1 MCQKF
6 IKIGVDFMI
15 YIGFDI
21 AKENHYA
28 SIADSNGEVIQEA
41 FLVKNSSNGFNYF
54 MDKLKEHNININ
66 DCLVGMESTG
76 HYGENLIQFL
86 HNKGFKLGIINP
98 IQTDALRNSNI
109 RKTKTDKIDTYLIIQ
124 SLMLKHY
131 TPFVQKDIK
140 ILELRSLC
148 RHRDD
153 VLKYRTKLKVR
164 LVSFVDQLF
173 PELYL
178 VFNSIH
184 LKSCYALLS
193 TYSSP
198 KDISST
204 RIDAI
209 TNVLSKASKGHFSI
223 EKAKQ
228 LKELAKTSIGVNNS
242 SLSIQIKHSLKQI
255 ELLDEQIK
263 ELDNKIKEIM
273 DELNSVILTIPG
285 ISYTLGSIILSEIG
299 NIDKFASPTKLLAF
313 EGLDPS
319 VKQSGNFNATIIKM
333 SKRGSKLLRYAML
346 RASGL
351 IIWNSET
358 FKEYYNRKLAQGKTH
373 NNAVCHISH
382 KLTRVIFHMLKENVE
397 FKEQLEK

>member
-1 MCQKF
+1 MY
-6 IKIGVDFMI
+6 

-28 SIADSNGEVIQEA
+28 SVANSNGEIVIEA
-41 FLVKNSSNGFNYF
+41 FLVKNSLNGFNYF
-54 MDKLKEHNININ
+54 LTKLNEHNISIS

-76 HYGENLIQFL
+76 HYGENLINFL
-86 HNKGFKLGIINP
+86 HNKNFKIGIINP

-131 TPFVQKDIK
+131 TPFIAKDVK
-140 ILELRSLC
+140 MLELRSLC

-173 PELYL
+173 PELNL

-184 LKSCYALLS
+184 QKSCYELLS
-193 TYSSP
+193 KYPSP
-198 KDISST
+198 KDVAST
-204 RIDAI
+204 RIDAL
-209 TNVLSKASKGHFSI
+209 TNLLYKSSRGRFGL
-223 EKAKQ
+223 EKAKN
-228 LKELAKTSIGVNNS
+228 LKELAKSSIGVNNS

-255 ELLDEQIK
+255 ELLDNQIK
-263 ELDNKIKEIM
+263 EIDLKIKEIM
-273 DELNSVILTIPG
+273 DELDSVILTIPG
-285 ISYTLGSIILSEIG
+285 ISYTLGSIIISEIG
-299 NIDKFASPTKLLAF
+299 NIEKFSSPTKLLAF
-313 EGLDPS
+313 AGLDPS

-333 SKRGSKLLRYAML
+333 SKRGSKLLRYAMIK
-346 RASGL
+346 ASGI

-358 FKEYYNRKLAQGKTH
+358 FNTYYNRKMSQGKSH
-373 NNAVCHISH
+373 NNVG
-382 KLTRVIFHMLKENVE
+382 
-397 FKEQLEK
+397 

>member
-1 MCQKF
+1 MY
-6 IKIGVDFMI
+6 

-28 SIADSNGEVIQEA
+28 SIANSDGEIIQEA
-41 FLVKNSSNGFNYF
+41 FLVKNSINGFNYF
-54 MDKLKEHNININ
+54 MNKLKDSNISIS

-86 HNKGFKLGIINP
+86 HNNHFNIGIINP

-131 TPFVQKDIK
+131 TPFIAKDIK

-153 VLKYRTKLKVR
+153 VLKYRSKLKVR
-164 LVSFVDQLF
+164 LVTFVDQLF
-173 PELYL
+173 PELNMI
-178 VFNSIH
+178 FNSIH
-184 LKSCYALLS
+184 LKSCYVLLS
-193 TYSSP
+193 NYPSP
-198 KDISST
+198 KDIAST
-204 RIDAI
+204 RVDAI
-209 TNVLSKASKGHFSI
+209 ANLLYKTSKGHFSL
-223 EKAKQ
+223 EKAYK
-228 LKELAKTSIGVNNS
+228 LKELAKSSIGIANS

-255 ELLDEQIK
+255 ELLDNQIK
-263 ELDNKIKEIM
+263 ELDLKIKEIM

-299 NIDKFASPTKLLAF
+299 NINKFASSTKLLAF

-333 SKRGSKLLRYAML
+333 SKRGSKLLRYAVL
-346 RASGL
+346 KASGI

-358 FKEYYNRKLAQGKTH
+358 YNAYYNRKLAQGKTH
-373 NNAVCHISH
+373 NNAVCHVAH

-397 FKEQLEK
+397 FKEQLEN

>member
-1 MCQKF
+1 MY
-6 IKIGVDFMI
+6 

-28 SIADSNGEVIQEA
+28 SIVNSNGEVIQEA
-41 FLVKNSSNGFNYF
+41 FLVKNSNNGFNYF
-54 MDKLKEHNININ
+54 MDKVKEHNISIS

-86 HNKGFKLGIINP
+86 HNKGFNIGIINP

-131 TPFVQKDIK
+131 TPFVSKDIK

-164 LVSFVDQLF
+164 LVAFVDQLF
-173 PELYL
+173 PELNL
-178 VFNSIH
+178 IFNSIH

-193 TYSSP
+193 TYTSP
-198 KDISST
+198 KDIAST
-204 RIDAI
+204 RVDALANLLNK
-209 TNVLSKASKGHFSI
+209 TSKGHFSL
-223 EKAKQ
+223 EKAQK
-228 LKELAKTSIGVNNS
+228 LKELAKSSIGVNNS

-255 ELLDEQIK
+255 ELLDTQIK
-263 ELDNKIKEIM
+263 EIDLKIKEIM

-285 ISYTLGSIILSEIG
+285 ISYTLGAIILSEIG

-313 EGLDPS
+313 EGLDPT
-319 VKQSGNFNATIIKM
+319 VKQSGKFNAINIKM

-358 FKEYYNRKLAQGKTH
+358 YNTYYNRKLAQGKSH
-373 NNAVCHISH
+373 NNAVCHVAH
-382 KLTRVIFHMLKENVE
+382 KLTRVIFHMLKENIE
-397 FKEQLEK
+397 FKEQLEN

>member
-1 MCQKF
+1 MY
-6 IKIGVDFMI
+6 

-28 SIADSNGEVIQEA
+28 SIADSNGEIIQEA
-41 FLVKNSSNGFNYF
+41 FLVKNNFF
-54 MDKLKEHNININ
+54 MDKLQEKNINIS

-86 HNKGFKLGIINP
+86 HNKGFNIGIINP

-131 TPFVQKDIK
+131 TPFISKDIK

-153 VLKYRTKLKVR
+153 VLKYRSKLKVR
-164 LVSFVDQLF
+164 LVTFVDQLF
-173 PELYL
+173 PELNQI
-178 VFNSIH
+178 FNSIH

-193 TYSSP
+193 TYPSP
-198 KDISST
+198 KDIAST
-204 RIDAI
+204 RVDAI
-209 TNVLSKASKGHFSI
+209 ANLLSKASKGHFSLD
-223 EKAKQ
+223 KARK
-228 LKELAKTSIGVNNS
+228 LKELAKSSIGVNNS

-255 ELLDEQIK
+255 ELLDEQLK
-263 ELDNKIKEIM
+263 EIDLKIKEIM
-273 DELNSVILTIPG
+273 DELNSAILTIPG

-299 NIDKFASPTKLLAF
+299 NIDKFASPTKLLTF

-358 FKEYYNRKLAQGKTH
+358 YNAYYNRKLAQGKSH
-373 NNAVCHISH
+373 NNAVCHVAH

-397 FKEQLEK
+397 FKEQLEN

>member
-1 MCQKF
+1 M
-6 IKIGVDFMI
+6 V
-15 YIGFDI
+15 YIGIDI

-28 SIADSNGEVIQEA
+28 SFADSNGEVIQEA
-41 FLVKNSSNGFNYF
+41 FLVKNSINGFNYI
-54 MDKLKEHNININ
+54 MNKLEEHNINID

-76 HYGENLIQFL
+76 HYGESLIHFL
-86 HNKGFKLGIINP
+86 HNKGFNIGIINP

-131 TPFVQKDIK
+131 TPFVAKDIK

-164 LVSFVDQLF
+164 LVAFVDQLF
-173 PELYL
+173 PELNL

-193 TYSSP
+193 AYPSP
-198 KDISST
+198 KEIAST
-204 RIDAI
+204 RVDAI
-209 TNVLSKASKGHFSI
+209 ANLLSKASKGHFSL
-223 EKAKQ
+223 EKAQ
-228 LKELAKTSIGVNNS
+228 TLKELAKKSIGVNNS

-255 ELLDEQIK
+255 ELLDSQIK
-263 ELDNKIKEIM
+263 DIDLKIKEIM

-285 ISYTLGSIILSEIG
+285 ISYTLGAIILSEIG
-299 NIDKFASPTKLLAF
+299 NIDKFASSTKLLAF
-313 EGLDPS
+313 EGLDPC
-319 VKQSGNFNATIIKM
+319 VKQSGNFNATIVKM
-333 SKRGSKLLRYAML
+333 SKRGSKLLRYAIL

-358 FKEYYNRKLAQGKTH
+358 YNTYYNRKLSQGKSH
-373 NNAVCHISH
+373 NNAV
-382 KLTRVIFHMLKENVE
+382 
-397 FKEQLEK
+397 

>member
-1 MCQKF
+1 MY
-6 IKIGVDFMI
+6 

-28 SIADSNGEVIQEA
+28 SIADSNGEIIEEA
-41 FLVKNSSNGFNYF
+41 FLVKNSLKGFNFF
-54 MDKLKEHNININ
+54 MDKVKVNNINIS

-76 HYGENLIQFL
+76 HYGDNLIQFL
-86 HNKGFKLGIINP
+86 HNNGFNIGIINP

-131 TPFVQKDIK
+131 TPFVAKDIK

-164 LVSFVDQLF
+164 LVCFVDQLF
-173 PELYL
+173 PELTL
-178 VFNSIH
+178 IFNSIH

-193 TYSSP
+193 KYPNP
-198 KDISST
+198 KDIAST
-204 RIDAI
+204 KVDAI
-209 TNVLSKASKGHFSI
+209 SSLLSKASKGHFSL
-223 EKAKQ
+223 EKARK
-228 LKELAKTSIGVNNS
+228 LKELAKSSIGVNNS

-255 ELLDEQIK
+255 ELLDSQIK
-263 ELDNKIKEIM
+263 DIDFKIKEIM

-285 ISYTLGSIILSEIG
+285 ISYTLGAIILSEIG
-299 NIDKFASPTKLLAF
+299 NIGKFASPTKLLAF

-358 FKEYYNRKLAQGKTH
+358 YNRYYNRKLSQGKSH
-373 NNAVCHISH
+373 NNVVCHVAH

-397 FKEQLEK
+397 FKEQLEN

>member
-1 MCQKF
+1 MY
-6 IKIGVDFMI
+6 

-28 SIADSNGEVIQEA
+28 SIANSNGEVIQEA
-41 FLVKNSSNGFNYF
+41 FLVKNSINGFNYF
-54 MDKLKEHNININ
+54 MDKLKELNINIS

-86 HNKGFKLGIINP
+86 HSKGFNIGVINP

-109 RKTKTDKIDTYLIIQ
+109 RKTKTDKIDTFLIIQ

-131 TPFVQKDIK
+131 TPFVAKDIK
-140 ILELRSLC
+140 ISELRSLC

-164 LVSFVDQLF
+164 LVGFIDQLF
-173 PELYL
+173 PELTL
-178 VFNSIH
+178 IFNSVH

-193 TYSSP
+193 TYTSP
-198 KDISST
+198 KDVASV
-204 RIDAI
+204 RVDAI
-209 TNVLSKASKGHFSI
+209 TNLLNKASKGHFSL

-228 LKELAKTSIGVNNS
+228 LKELAKSSIGVNNS
-242 SLSIQIKHSLKQI
+242 SLSIQIKHSIKQI

-263 ELDNKIKEIM
+263 EIDLKIKEIM

-351 IIWNSET
+351 IIFNSET
-358 FKEYYNRKLAQGKTH
+358 YNAYYSRKLAQGKSH
-373 NNAVCHISH
+373 NNAVCHVAH

-397 FKEQLEK
+397 FKEQLEN

>member
-1 MCQKF
+1 MY
-6 IKIGVDFMI
+6 

-28 SIADSNGEVIQEA
+28 SIANSYGEVIQEA
-41 FLVKNSSNGFNYF
+41 FLVKNSINGFNFF
-54 MDKLKEHNININ
+54 MDKLKEKNIRIS

-86 HNKGFKLGIINP
+86 HNKGFNIGIINP

-131 TPFVQKDIK
+131 TLFVSKDIK
-140 ILELRSLC
+140 VLELRSLC

-153 VLKYRTKLKVR
+153 VLKYRSKLKVR
-164 LVSFVDQLF
+164 LVAFVDQLF
-173 PELYL
+173 PELNL
-178 VFNSIH
+178 IFNSIH

-193 TYSSP
+193 TYPSP
-198 KDISST
+198 KDIAST
-204 RIDAI
+204 RVDAI
-209 TNVLSKASKGHFSI
+209 ANLLSKASKGRFSLD
-223 EKAKQ
+223 KAQK
-228 LKELAKTSIGVNNS
+228 LKELAKSSIGVNNS

-255 ELLDEQIK
+255 ELLDEQLK
-263 ELDNKIKEIM
+263 EIDLKIKEIM

-299 NIDKFASPTKLLAF
+299 NIDKFASPAKLLAF

-319 VKQSGNFNATIIKM
+319 VKQSGNFNATIVKM

-358 FKEYYNRKLAQGKTH
+358 YNTYYNRKLAQGKSH
-373 NNAVCHISH
+373 NNAVCHVAH
-382 KLTRVIFHMLKENVE
+382 KLTRVIFHMLKENIE
-397 FKEQLEK
+397 FKEQLEN

>member
-1 MCQKF
+1 
-6 IKIGVDFMI
+6 
-15 YIGFDI
+15 
-21 AKENHYA
+21 
-28 SIADSNGEVIQEA
+28 
-41 FLVKNSSNGFNYF
+41 
-54 MDKLKEHNININ
+54 MDKLKEKNINIS

-86 HNKGFKLGIINP
+86 HNKGFKIGIINP

-124 SLMLKHY
+124 SLILKHF
-131 TPFVQKDIK
+131 TPFVAKDIK

-153 VLKYRTKLKVR
+153 VLKYRSKLKVR
-164 LVSFVDQLF
+164 LVAFVDQLF
-173 PELYL
+173 PELNL
-178 VFNSIH
+178 IFNSIH

-193 TYSSP
+193 AYPSP
-198 KDISST
+198 KDVAST
-204 RIDAI
+204 RIDAL
-209 TNVLSKASKGHFSI
+209 TNLLSKASKGHFSFD
-223 EKAKQ
+223 KAQK
-228 LKELAKTSIGVNNS
+228 LKELAKSSIGVNNS

-255 ELLDEQIK
+255 ELLDSQLK
-263 ELDNKIKEIM
+263 ELALKIKEMM
-273 DELNSVILTIPG
+273 DEINSVILSIPG

-313 EGLDPS
+313 EGLDHS
-319 VKQSGNFNATIIKM
+319 VKQSGNFNSTIIKI

-358 FKEYYNRKLAQGKTH
+358 YNAYYNRKIAQGKSH
-373 NNAVCHISH
+373 NNAVCHVAH

-397 FKEQLEK
+397 FKEQLEN

>member
-1 MCQKF
+1 MY
-6 IKIGVDFMI
+6 

-28 SIADSNGEVIQEA
+28 SIANSNGEIVIEA
-41 FLVKNSSNGFNYF
+41 FLVKNSLNGFNYF
-54 MDKLKEHNININ
+54 LTKLNEHNISIS

-76 HYGENLIQFL
+76 HYGENLINFL
-86 HNKGFKLGIINP
+86 HNKKFKIGIINP

-131 TPFVQKDIK
+131 TPFIAKDVK
-140 ILELRSLC
+140 MLELRSLC

-173 PELYL
+173 PELNL

-184 LKSCYALLS
+184 QKSCYELLS
-193 TYSSP
+193 KYPSP
-198 KDISST
+198 KDVAST
-204 RIDAI
+204 RIDAL
-209 TNVLSKASKGHFSI
+209 TNLLYKSSRGRFGL
-223 EKAKQ
+223 EKAKN
-228 LKELAKTSIGVNNS
+228 LKELAKSSIGVNNS

-255 ELLDEQIK
+255 ELLDNQIK
-263 ELDNKIKEIM
+263 EIDLKIKEIM
-273 DELNSVILTIPG
+273 DELDSVILTIPG
-285 ISYTLGSIILSEIG
+285 ISYTLGSIIISEIG
-299 NIDKFASPTKLLAF
+299 NIEKFSSPTKLLAF
-313 EGLDPS
+313 AGLDPS

-333 SKRGSKLLRYAML
+333 SKRGSKLLRYAMIK
-346 RASGL
+346 ASGI

-358 FKEYYNRKLAQGKTH
+358 FNTYYNRKLLQGKTH
-373 NNAVCHISH
+373 NNVVCHTAH
-382 KLTRVIFHMLKENVE
+382 KLTRVIFHMLKENIE
-397 FKEQLEK
+397 FKEQLEN

>member
-1 MCQKF
+1 MY
-6 IKIGVDFMI
+6 

-28 SIADSNGEVIQEA
+28 SIANSNGEVIQEA
-41 FLVKNSSNGFNYF
+41 FLVKNSINGFNYF
-54 MDKLKEHNININ
+54 MDKLKEHNINIS

-86 HNKGFKLGIINP
+86 HSKDFNIGVINP

-131 TPFVQKDIK
+131 TPFVAKDIK

-164 LVSFVDQLF
+164 LVGFIDQLF
-173 PELYL
+173 PELTL
-178 VFNSIH
+178 IFNSVH

-193 TYSSP
+193 TYTSP
-198 KDISST
+198 KDVGSV
-204 RIDAI
+204 RVDAI
-209 TNVLSKASKGHFSI
+209 TNLLNKASKGHFSL

-228 LKELAKTSIGVNNS
+228 LKELAKSSIGVNNS
-242 SLSIQIKHSLKQI
+242 SLSIQIKHSIKQI

-263 ELDNKIKEIM
+263 EIDLKIKEIM

-299 NIDKFASPTKLLAF
+299 NINKFASPTKLLAF

-351 IIWNSET
+351 IIFNSET
-358 FKEYYNRKLAQGKTH
+358 YNAYYNRKLAQGKSH
-373 NNAVCHISH
+373 NNVVCHVAH
-382 KLTRVIFHMLKENVE
+382 KLTRVIFHMLKNNVE
-397 FKEQLEK
+397 FKEQLEN

>member
-1 MCQKF
+1 MY
-6 IKIGVDFMI
+6 

-28 SIADSNGEVIQEA
+28 SIANSNGDVIQEA
-41 FLVKNSSNGFNYF
+41 FLVKNSNNGFNFF
-54 MDKLKEHNININ
+54 MDKLKENNINIS

-86 HNKGFKLGIINP
+86 HNKGFNIGIINP

-124 SLMLKHY
+124 SLMLKHF
-131 TPFVQKDIK
+131 TPFVAKDIK

-153 VLKYRTKLKVR
+153 VLKYRSKLKVR
-164 LVSFVDQLF
+164 LVAFVDQLF
-173 PELYL
+173 PELNL
-178 VFNSIH
+178 IFNSIH
-184 LKSCYALLS
+184 LKSCYVLLS

-198 KDISST
+198 KDIAST
-204 RIDAI
+204 RVDAI
-209 TNVLSKASKGHFSI
+209 ANLLNKASKGHFSL
-223 EKAKQ
+223 EKAQQ
-228 LKELAKTSIGVNNS
+228 LKELAKSSIGVNNS

-255 ELLDEQIK
+255 ELLDEQLK
-263 ELDNKIKEIM
+263 ELDLKIKEMM
-273 DELNSVILTIPG
+273 DEINSVILTIPG

-319 VKQSGNFNATIIKM
+319 VKQSGNFNATIVKM

-358 FKEYYNRKLAQGKTH
+358 YSIYYNRKLAQGKSH
-373 NNAVCHISH
+373 NNAVCHVAH

-397 FKEQLEK
+397 FKEQLEN

>member
-1 MCQKF
+1 
-6 IKIGVDFMI
+6 MI

-28 SIADSNGEVIQEA
+28 SIANSDGEVIQEA
-41 FLVKNSSNGFNYF
+41 FLVKNSIKGFNFF
-54 MDKLKEHNININ
+54 MDMLKNHNIDISN
-66 DCLVGMESTG
+66 CLVGMESTG

-86 HNKGFKLGIINP
+86 HNKGFNIGIINP

-131 TPFVQKDIK
+131 TPFVAKDIK

-153 VLKYRTKLKVR
+153 VLKYRSKLKVR
-164 LVSFVDQLF
+164 LVAFIDQLF
-173 PELYL
+173 PELNL
-178 VFNSIH
+178 IFNSIH
-184 LKSCYALLS
+184 LKSCYALLMA
-193 TYSSP
+193 YPSP
-198 KDISST
+198 KDIAST
-204 RIDAI
+204 RVDAI
-209 TNVLSKASKGHFSI
+209 ANILNKASKGHFSL
-223 EKAKQ
+223 EKAQK
-228 LKELAKTSIGVNNS
+228 LKELAKSSIGVNNS

-255 ELLDEQIK
+255 ELLDEQLK
-263 ELDNKIKEIM
+263 ELDLKIKEMM

-299 NIDKFASPTKLLAF
+299 NIDKFTSPTKLLAF

-319 VKQSGNFNATIIKM
+319 VKQSGNFNATIIRM

-358 FKEYYNRKLAQGKTH
+358 YNTYYNRKLAQGKTH
-373 NNAVCHISH
+373 NNAVCHVAH
-382 KLTRVIFHMLKENVE
+382 KLTRVIFHMLKENIE
-397 FKEQLEK
+397 FKEQLEN

>member
-1 MCQKF
+1 MYY
-6 IKIGVDFMI
+6 V
-15 YIGFDI
+15 GFDI

-28 SIADSNGEVIQEA
+28 SIANSNGEVIQEA
-41 FLVKNSSNGFNYF
+41 FLVKNSNNGFNYF
-54 MDKLKEHNININ
+54 MDKLKENNINIS

-86 HNKGFKLGIINP
+86 HNKGFKIGIINP

-131 TPFVQKDIK
+131 TPFVSKDIK

-164 LVSFVDQLF
+164 LVAFVDQLF
-173 PELYL
+173 PELNL

-184 LKSCYALLS
+184 LKSCYKLLS
-193 TYSSP
+193 TYPSP
-198 KDISST
+198 KDIAST
-204 RIDAI
+204 RVDAI
-209 TNVLSKASKGHFSI
+209 ANLLNKASKGHFSL
-223 EKAKQ
+223 EKAQQ
-228 LKELAKTSIGVNNS
+228 LKELAKSSIGVNNS

-255 ELLDEQIK
+255 ELLDDQLK
-263 ELDNKIKEIM
+263 ELDLKIKEMM
-273 DELNSVILTIPG
+273 DEINSVILTIPG

-358 FKEYYNRKLAQGKTH
+358 YNTYYNKKLAQGKSH
-373 NNAVCHISH
+373 NNVVCHVAH

-397 FKEQLEK
+397 FKEQLEN

>member
-1 MCQKF
+1 
-6 IKIGVDFMI
+6 MI

-21 AKENHYA
+21 AKENHYT
-28 SIADSNGEVIQEA
+28 SFADSNGVIIQEA
-41 FLVKNSSNGFNYF
+41 FLVKNSINGFTYF
-54 MDKLKEHNININ
+54 MDKLKKKNINIS
-66 DCLVGMESTG
+66 DCLVGLESTG

-86 HNKGFKLGIINP
+86 HNNGFNIGIINP

-124 SLMLKHY
+124 SLMLHHY
-131 TPFVQKDIK
+131 TPFVSKDIK

-173 PELYL
+173 PELNL
-178 VFNSIH
+178 IFNSIH

-193 TYSSP
+193 TYPSP
-198 KDISST
+198 KDVAST
-204 RIDAI
+204 RIDTL
-209 TNVLSKASKGHFSI
+209 TNLLFKASKGHFSL
-223 EKAKQ
+223 EKAQK
-228 LKELAKTSIGVNNS
+228 LKELAKSSIGVNNS

-255 ELLDEQIK
+255 ELLDSQIK
-263 ELDNKIKEIM
+263 EIDSKIKEIM
-273 DELNSVILTIPG
+273 HELNSVILTIPG
-285 ISYTLGSIILSEIG
+285 ISYTLGAIILSEIG

-333 SKRGSKLLRYAML
+333 SKRGSKLLRYAIL

-358 FKEYYNRKLAQGKTH
+358 YNAYYSKKLAQGKTH
-373 NNAVCHISH
+373 NNAVCHVAH

-397 FKEQLEK
+397 FKEQLEN

>member
-1 MCQKF
+1 MY
-6 IKIGVDFMI
+6 

-28 SIADSNGEVIQEA
+28 SIANSNGEIIQEA
-41 FLVKNSSNGFNYF
+41 FLVKNSINGFNYF
-54 MDKLKEHNININ
+54 MDKLKEKNINVS

-86 HNKGFKLGIINP
+86 HNNGFKIAIINP

-124 SLMLKHY
+124 SLFLKHY
-131 TPFVQKDIK
+131 TPFVAKDIK

-153 VLKYRTKLKVR
+153 VLKYRSKLKIR
-164 LVSFVDQLF
+164 LVAFVDQLF
-173 PELYL
+173 PELNL
-178 VFNSIH
+178 IFNSIH

-193 TYSSP
+193 SYPSP
-198 KDISST
+198 KDIAST
-204 RIDAI
+204 RVDAI
-209 TNVLSKASKGHFSI
+209 ANLLHKASKGHFSI
-223 EKAKQ
+223 DKAQK
-228 LKELAKTSIGVNNS
+228 LKELAKSSIGVNNS

-255 ELLDEQIK
+255 ELLDDQLK
-263 ELDNKIKEIM
+263 ELDCKIKEMM

-319 VKQSGNFNATIIKM
+319 VKQSGNFNSTIVKM
-333 SKRGSKLLRYAML
+333 SKRGSKLLRYALL

-358 FKEYYNRKLAQGKTH
+358 FNAYYTKKLAQGKTH
-373 NNAVCHISH
+373 NNAVCHVAH
-382 KLTRVIFHMLKENVE
+382 KLTRVIFYMLKENVE
-397 FKEQLEK
+397 FKEQFEN

>member
-1 MCQKF
+1 MY
-6 IKIGVDFMI
+6 

-28 SIADSNGEVIQEA
+28 SFANSNGEVIQEA
-41 FLVKNSSNGFNYF
+41 FLVKNSINGFNFF
-54 MDKLKEHNININ
+54 MDKLKEKNINIS

-86 HNKGFKLGIINP
+86 HNKGFNIGIINP

-131 TPFVQKDIK
+131 TPFVSKDIK

-173 PELYL
+173 PELNL

-193 TYSSP
+193 KFPSP
-198 KDISST
+198 KDIAST

-209 TNVLSKASKGHFSI
+209 ANLLSTASKGHFSFD
-223 EKAKQ
+223 KAQK
-228 LKELAKTSIGVNNS
+228 LKELAKSSIGVNNS

-255 ELLDEQIK
+255 ELLDSQIK
-263 ELDNKIKEIM
+263 EIDLKIKEIM

-285 ISYTLGSIILSEIG
+285 ISYTLGAIILSEIG

-346 RASGL
+346 RASGI

-358 FKEYYNRKLAQGKTH
+358 YNAYYNRKLSQGKSH
-373 NNAVCHISH
+373 NNAVCHVAH
-382 KLTRVIFHMLKENVE
+382 KLTRVIFHLLKENVE
-397 FKEQLEK
+397 FKEQLEN

>member
-1 MCQKF
+1 
-6 IKIGVDFMI
+6 MI

-54 MDKLKEHNININ
+54 MDKLKEHNISISN
-66 DCLVGMESTG
+66 CLVGMESTG

-86 HNKGFKLGIINP
+86 HNNGFNIGIINP

-131 TPFVQKDIK
+131 TPFVPKDIK

-173 PELYL
+173 PELNL
-178 VFNSIH
+178 IFNSIH

-193 TYSSP
+193 NFPSP
-198 KDISST
+198 NVIAST

-209 TNVLSKASKGHFSI
+209 ANVLSKASKGHFSLQ
-223 EKAKQ
+223 KAIQ
-228 LKELAKTSIGVNNS
+228 LKELAKSSIGVNNS

-255 ELLDEQIK
+255 ELLDSQLK
-263 ELDNKIKEIM
+263 ELDLKIKEIM
-273 DELNSVILTIPG
+273 DELNSIILTIPG

-319 VKQSGNFNATIIKM
+319 VKQSGHFNATIIKM

-358 FKEYYNRKLAQGKTH
+358 FNVYYNKKIAQGKTH
-373 NNAVCHISH
+373 NNAVCHVAH
-382 KLTRVIFHMLKENVE
+382 KLTRVIFHMLKDNVE
-397 FKEQLEK
+397 FKEQFEN

>member
-1 MCQKF
+1 MYY
-6 IKIGVDFMI
+6 V
-15 YIGFDI
+15 GFDI

-28 SIADSNGEVIQEA
+28 SIANSNGEVIQEA
-41 FLVKNSSNGFNYF
+41 FLVKNSNNGFNYF
-54 MDKLKEHNININ
+54 MDKLKENNINIS

-86 HNKGFKLGIINP
+86 HNKGFKIGIINP

-131 TPFVQKDIK
+131 TPFVSKDIK

-164 LVSFVDQLF
+164 LVAFVDQLF
-173 PELYL
+173 PELNL

-184 LKSCYALLS
+184 LKSCYKLLS
-193 TYSSP
+193 TYPSP
-198 KDISST
+198 KDIAST
-204 RIDAI
+204 RVDAI
-209 TNVLSKASKGHFSI
+209 ANLLNKASKGHFSL
-223 EKAKQ
+223 EKAQQ
-228 LKELAKTSIGVNNS
+228 LKELAKSSIGVNNS

-255 ELLDEQIK
+255 ELLDDQLK
-263 ELDNKIKEIM
+263 ELDLKIKEMM
-273 DELNSVILTIPG
+273 DEINSVILTIPG

-358 FKEYYNRKLAQGKTH
+358 YNTYYNKKLAQGKSH
-373 NNAVCHISH
+373 NNAVWHVAH

-397 FKEQLEK
+397 FKEQLEN

>member
-1 MCQKF
+1 MY
-6 IKIGVDFMI
+6 

-28 SIADSNGEVIQEA
+28 SIANSYGEVIQEA
-41 FLVKNSSNGFNYF
+41 FLVKNSITGFNFF
-54 MDKLKEHNININ
+54 MDKLKEKNIRIS

-86 HNKGFKLGIINP
+86 HNKGFNIGIINP

-131 TPFVQKDIK
+131 TLFVSKDIK
-140 ILELRSLC
+140 VLELRSLY

-153 VLKYRTKLKVR
+153 VLKYRSKLKIR
-164 LVSFVDQLF
+164 LVAFVDQLF
-173 PELYL
+173 PELNL
-178 VFNSIH
+178 IFNSIH

-193 TYSSP
+193 TYPSP
-198 KDISST
+198 KDIAST
-204 RIDAI
+204 RVDAI
-209 TNVLSKASKGHFSI
+209 ANLLSKASKGHFSLD
-223 EKAKQ
+223 KAQK
-228 LKELAKTSIGVNNS
+228 LKELAKSSIGVNNS

-255 ELLDEQIK
+255 ELLDEQLK
-263 ELDNKIKEIM
+263 EIDLKIKEIM

-285 ISYTLGSIILSEIG
+285 ISYTLGSIILSAIG
-299 NIDKFASPTKLLAF
+299 NIDKFASPAKLLAF

-319 VKQSGNFNATIIKM
+319 VKQSGNFNATIVKM

-358 FKEYYNRKLAQGKTH
+358 YNTYYNRKLAQGKSH
-373 NNAVCHISH
+373 NNAVCHVAH
-382 KLTRVIFHMLKENVE
+382 KLTRVIFHMLKENIE
-397 FKEQLEK
+397 FKEQLEN

>member
-1 MCQKF
+1 MYY
-6 IKIGVDFMI
+6 V
-15 YIGFDI
+15 GFDI

-28 SIADSNGEVIQEA
+28 SIANSNGEVIQEA
-41 FLVKNSSNGFNYF
+41 FLVKNSNNGFNYF
-54 MDKLKEHNININ
+54 MDKLKENNINIS

-86 HNKGFKLGIINP
+86 HNKRFKIGIINP

-131 TPFVQKDIK
+131 TPFVSKDIK

-164 LVSFVDQLF
+164 LVAFVDQLF
-173 PELYL
+173 PELNL

-184 LKSCYALLS
+184 LKSCYKLLS
-193 TYSSP
+193 TYPSP
-198 KDISST
+198 KDIAST
-204 RIDAI
+204 RVDAI
-209 TNVLSKASKGHFSI
+209 ANLLNKASKGHFSL
-223 EKAKQ
+223 EKAQQ
-228 LKELAKTSIGVNNS
+228 LKELAKSSIGVNNS

-255 ELLDEQIK
+255 ELLDDQLK
-263 ELDNKIKEIM
+263 ELDLKIKEMM
-273 DELNSVILTIPG
+273 DEINSVILTIPG

-313 EGLDPS
+313 EELDPS

-358 FKEYYNRKLAQGKTH
+358 YNTYYNKKLAQGKSH
-373 NNAVCHISH
+373 NNAVCHVAH

-397 FKEQLEK
+397 FKEQLEN

>member
-1 MCQKF
+1 
-6 IKIGVDFMI
+6 MI

-41 FLVKNSSNGFNYF
+41 FLVKNSSNGFNF
-54 MDKLKEHNININ
+54 FLDKLKDHNINIS

-86 HNKGFKLGIINP
+86 HNNGFNIGIINP

-131 TPFVQKDIK
+131 TPFVPKDIK
-140 ILELRSLC
+140 LLELRSLC

-164 LVSFVDQLF
+164 LVAFVDQLF
-173 PELYL
+173 PELNL
-178 VFNSIH
+178 IFNSIH
-184 LKSCYALLS
+184 LKSCYTLLS
-193 TYSSP
+193 VYPSP
-198 KDISST
+198 RYIANT

-209 TNVLSKASKGHFSI
+209 TNILSKASKGRFSF

-228 LKELAKTSIGVNNS
+228 LKELAKSSIGVNNS

-255 ELLDEQIK
+255 ELLDEQLK
-263 ELDNKIKEIM
+263 ELDLKIKEIM

-358 FKEYYNRKLAQGKTH
+358 YNAYYNRKLAQGKSH
-373 NNAVCHISH
+373 NNAVCHVAH

-397 FKEQLEK
+397 FKEQLEN

>member
-1 MCQKF
+1 
-6 IKIGVDFMI
+6 MI

-28 SIADSNGEVIQEA
+28 SIADSDGKIIQKA

-54 MDKLKEHNININ
+54 IDKLKEHNISIS

-86 HNKGFKLGIINP
+86 HNKGFNIGIINP
-98 IQTDALRNSNI
+98 IQTDALRKSNI

-131 TPFVQKDIK
+131 TPFVPNDIK
-140 ILELRSLC
+140 LLELRSLC

-164 LVSFVDQLF
+164 LVAFVDQLF
-173 PELYL
+173 PKLNL
-178 VFNSIH
+178 IFNSIH

-193 TYSSP
+193 SYPNP
-198 KDISST
+198 KDIAST

-209 TNVLSKASKGHFSI
+209 TNLLSKASKGHFTL
-223 EKAKQ
+223 EKALK
-228 LKELAKTSIGVNNS
+228 LKELAKSSIGVNNS
-242 SLSIQIKHSLKQI
+242 SLSIQIKHSIKQI
-255 ELLDEQIK
+255 ELLDEQLK
-263 ELDNKIKEIM
+263 ELDSNIKEIM

-319 VKQSGNFNATIIKM
+319 VRQSGNFNATIIKM

-346 RASGL
+346 RASRL

-358 FKEYYNRKLAQGKTH
+358 YNAYYNRKLAQGKSH
-373 NNAVCHISH
+373 NNTVCHVAH

-397 FKEQLEK
+397 FKEQLKN

>member
-1 MCQKF
+1 MY
-6 IKIGVDFMI
+6 

-28 SIADSNGEVIQEA
+28 SIANSNGEVIQEA
-41 FLVKNSSNGFNYF
+41 FLVKNSINGFNYF
-54 MDKLKEHNININ
+54 MDKLNEHNINIS

-86 HNKGFKLGIINP
+86 HSKGFNIGVINP

-131 TPFVQKDIK
+131 TPFVAKDIK

-164 LVSFVDQLF
+164 LVGFIDQLF
-173 PELYL
+173 PELTL
-178 VFNSIH
+178 IFNPVH

-193 TYSSP
+193 TYTSP
-198 KDISST
+198 KDVASV
-204 RIDAI
+204 RVDAI
-209 TNVLSKASKGHFSI
+209 TNLLNKASKGHFSF

-228 LKELAKTSIGVNNS
+228 LKELAKSSIGVNNS
-242 SLSIQIKHSLKQI
+242 SLSIQIKHSIKQI

-263 ELDNKIKEIM
+263 EIDLKIKEIM

-299 NIDKFASPTKLLAF
+299 NINKFASPTKLLAF

-351 IIWNSET
+351 IIFNSET
-358 FKEYYNRKLAQGKTH
+358 YNAYYNRKLAQGKSH
-373 NNAVCHISH
+373 NNVVCHVAH
-382 KLTRVIFHMLKENVE
+382 KLTRVIFHMLKNNVE
-397 FKEQLEK
+397 FKEQLEN